1 MREAMPEPYFIST
14 ERRNLFLRIV
24 DNYPAVDEIALR
36 LHFLDNH
43 FPPQLLDSALKWL
56 IANRVTGRKF
66 VYWFK
71 EDRMGSDLEVHRF
84 LLRVV
89 ENQKGTLHVI
99 AGKNF
104 KA

>member
-1 MREAMPEPYFIST
+1 MNQAMPEPYFIST
-14 ERRNLFLRIV
+14 ERRALFLRIV
-24 DNYPAVDEIALR
+24 DGYPKADEIALR
-36 LHFLDNH
+36 LYFLDNH
-43 FPPQLLDSALKWL
+43 FPPHLLNAALKWL

-71 EDRMGSDLEVHRF
+71 EDRLGSDLEVQRF

-89 ENQKGTLHVI
+89 ENLKGTVNVV

-104 KA
+104 KT